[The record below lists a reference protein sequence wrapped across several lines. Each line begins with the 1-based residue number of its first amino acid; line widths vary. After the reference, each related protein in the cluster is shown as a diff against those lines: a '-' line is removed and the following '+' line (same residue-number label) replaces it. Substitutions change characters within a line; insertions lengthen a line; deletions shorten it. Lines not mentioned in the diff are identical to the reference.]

1 MKACRPAAHP
11 DKEAEMPAHVETF
24 CQTTDLYLE
33 MLREA
38 QRVED
43 KKLVALIRRRLKHAA
58 RPPVRTPAGCEIIC
72 FPRHV
77 YSPMSAPIE
86 DLPFWP
92 RFGFGQIAAFATIY
106 FLLISC
112 HSYLL

>member
-1 MKACRPAAHP
+1 
-11 DKEAEMPAHVETF
+11 MPGQSETF

-43 KKLVALIRRRLKHAA
+43 KKLVRLIRNRLRHAG
-58 RPPVRTPAGCEIIC
+58 RPPALTSAGCEVIC
-72 FPRHV
+72 FPRRFCG
-77 YSPMSAPIE
+77 SLAAPNE

-92 RFGFGQIAAFATIY
+92 RFGFGQIAAFAAVY
-106 FLLISC
+106 GLLISC
-112 HSYLL
+112 HIFV

>member
-1 MKACRPAAHP
+1 
-11 DKEAEMPAHVETF
+11 MPERVETF

-43 KKLVALIRRRLKHAA
+43 KKLVGLIRHRLKHAG
-58 RPPVRTPAGCEIIC
+58 RPPVLTTTGCEIIS
-72 FPRHV
+72 FPRLT
-77 YSPMSAPIE
+77 YSPMPVPTE

-92 RFGFGQIAAFATIY
+92 RFGFGQIAAFGAIY

-112 HSYLL
+112 HAYFV

>member
-1 MKACRPAAHP
+1 
-11 DKEAEMPAHVETF
+11 MPEQVETF

-43 KKLVALIRRRLKHAA
+43 KKLVALIRRRLKHTG
-58 RPPVRTPAGCEIIC
+58 RPPVLTPTGCEIIF
-72 FPRHV
+72 FPRRV
-77 YSPMSAPIE
+77 YSPMPAPIE

-92 RFGFGQIAAFATIY
+92 RFGFGQIAAFGTIY

-112 HSYLL
+112 HAYLV